1 MLWNVEFLYKKFILN
16 TFENY
21 LIKIDN
27 IQCLFYNMECRI
39 DNIQYLFLQYEM

>member
-1 MLWNVEFLYKKFILN
+1 MSWNVEFLYKKFMLN

-39 DNIQYLFLQYEM
+39 DIQSIFTI

>member
-1 MLWNVEFLYKKFILN
+1 MSWNVEFLYKKFMLN

-27 IQCLFYNMECRI
+27 IQYNSS
-39 DNIQYLFLQYEM
+39 NYNF